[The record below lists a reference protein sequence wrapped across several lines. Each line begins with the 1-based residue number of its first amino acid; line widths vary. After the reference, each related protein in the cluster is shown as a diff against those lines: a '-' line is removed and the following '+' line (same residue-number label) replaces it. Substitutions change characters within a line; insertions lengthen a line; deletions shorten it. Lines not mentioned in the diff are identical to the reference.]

1 MSQPVTF
8 VELLCLIY
16 KPRHG
21 EQPELDESAKTNAE
35 TAWRVL
41 RACEH
46 VPGTQKDGSIDAD
59 ELRAFVTEARRMAIE
74 QDRAGACDTTL
85 GQILAHAPEGQDA
98 IWPAEAVRDIFEAE
112 ASEKMFEGLWVGCM
126 NKRGRS
132 EEHTSELQSLMSSS

>member
-74 QDRAGACDTTL
+74 QDRAGAYDTTL
-85 GQILAHAPEGQDA
+85 GTTLAHAPEGQDA
-98 IWPAEAVRDIFEAE
+98 IWPADAGGAQLEGEAR
-112 ASEKMFEGLWVGCM
+112 SQGG
-126 NKRGRS
+126 RGR
-132 EEHTSELQSLMSSS
+132 EKW

>member
-1 MSQPVTF
+1 MAQPGTF

-21 EQPELDESAKTNAE
+21 EQPELEESAKTNAE

-59 ELRAFVTEARRMAIE
+59 ELRAVVTEARRMAIE

-98 IWPAEAVRDIFEAE
+98 IWPAEAGRDILAAA
-112 ASEKMFEGLWVGCM
+112 ASTPKF
-126 NKRGRS
+126 RGPWAGRTNNS
-132 EEHTSELQSLMSSS
+132 G